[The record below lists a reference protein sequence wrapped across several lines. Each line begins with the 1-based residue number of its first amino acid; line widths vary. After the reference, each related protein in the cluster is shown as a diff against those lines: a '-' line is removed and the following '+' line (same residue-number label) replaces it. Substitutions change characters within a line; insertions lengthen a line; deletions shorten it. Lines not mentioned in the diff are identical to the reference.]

1 MAMAAGSAVIAYL
14 VEHDVGAHAEA
25 MGLRLRGHLQ
35 RLQQD
40 FAQLG
45 DIRGRGL
52 MLGVE
57 LVDPHGE
64 RDALGHPPACRQLAP
79 RLQREC
85 LRRGLILELGG
96 RHGAVVRFLP
106 PLIITAEQIDDV
118 AARFG
123 RALAAA
129 VG

>member
-1 MAMAAGSAVIAYL
+1 
-14 VEHDVGAHAEA
+14 
-25 MGLRLRGHLQ
+25 
-35 RLQQD
+35 
-40 FAQLG
+40 
-45 DIRGRGL
+45 
-52 MLGVE
+52 
-57 LVDPHGE
+57 
-64 RDALGHPPACRQLAP
+64 LAP